1 MNGVDPSTVTIFANV
16 RNKVTAADGDI
27 VLRSNGIVIPDALQK
42 RVIGQAHEGHQ
53 GLFKARSFF
62 ISKVWFSKVD
72 AAVDQVS

>member
-1 MNGVDPSTVTIFANV
+1 MEQPVSIEWSWSKY
-16 RNKVTAADGDI
+16 RYDI

-62 ISKVWFSKVD
+62 ISKVWFSEVD